1 MFALRR
7 GENDVVSLDMLAS
20 YIHSDLKFLLNMS
33 IWDKRTRTSFHHA
46 DLSGFPT
53 EPLASSFGSNGRR

>member
-20 YIHSDLKFLLNMS
+20 YIHSDLKFLLNMG
-33 IWDKRTRTSFHHA
+33 IWD
-46 DLSGFPT
+46 G
-53 EPLASSFGSNGRR
+53 